1 MAYSYPIWVDVESCI
16 YKSSKSYGAKDTN
29 HEKILVGTS
38 SKNSHHLCTRSVTR
52 KELAEYRGFTN
63 VMVFRSYHDGLLLK
77 ELVLSVKTKEVLET
91 RTAQITPL

>member
-52 KELAEYRGFTN
+52 KELPEYRGFTN